1 MRQIVLLSAIFFL
14 NLTFSQEI
22 KLINGK
28 GFSGAIFSENKRFQ
42 NKPNQQFFTPSEM
55 EIQNVEAQLKNEIKS
70 LNRNYRNQNPRI
82 DNNLKFYVRQ
92 YVGYVNENGEKVI
105 HINFLPKTY
114 SEIGMDN
121 VERKVWKERWI
132 EMEDGGSS
140 YWQIKYSLKTK
151 SFFDFF
157 VNGNG

>member
-1 MRQIVLLSAIFFL
+1 MKRIAILSTILFI

-28 GFSGAIFSENKRFQ
+28 GFLGAIFSENKRFQ
-42 NKPNQQFFTPSEM
+42 NRPNQQFFTPTEM
-55 EIQNVEAQLKNEIKS
+55 EIQKVEAQLKNEIEG
-70 LNRNYRNQNPRI
+70 LNRNYRNQHRRI
-82 DNNLKFYVRQ
+82 DKNLKFYVRQ
-92 YVGYVNENGEKVI
+92 YVGYVNEDGEKVI

-114 SEIGMDN
+114 TEIGMDN

-132 EMEDGGSS
+132 ETEDGGSS

-151 SFFDFF
+151 KFFDFF